1 MKDALYSDTN
11 LVWMDLE
18 MTGLQPEVN
27 RILEMA
33 VLITDAQ
40 LNVIAESPVYVVHQ
54 DPQVIAEMDA
64 WNTAT
69 HTQSG
74 LVKKVSASLM
84 DEKAVEACALDFI
97 SRYVP
102 AGKSPLCGN
111 SIGQDRRF
119 LARWMP
125 DLERYMHYRNIDV
138 SSFKEVV
145 KRWAPEKLKEYRK
158 SSRHE
163 ALADIYDSIEELKF
177 YRSKVMTI

>member
-1 MKDALYSDTN
+1 
-11 LVWMDLE
+11 
-18 MTGLQPEVN
+18 
-27 RILEMA
+27 
-33 VLITDAQ
+33 
-40 LNVIAESPVYVVHQ
+40 
-54 DPQVIAEMDA
+54 
-64 WNTAT
+64 
-69 HTQSG
+69 
-74 LVKKVSASLM
+74 M